1 MTTRLHHRVWTALR
15 SFIGHRAAER
25 ELDDELRFHFE
36 QMQAYEAAR
45 ATPANDAIPAND
57 IHLRT
62 RRRFGGFDQVKE
74 ACRDMRTLRPLEDF
88 LKDLRFG
95 ARLLVRGP
103 VFSIVAILSL
113 ALGIGATS
121 AIFSLIN
128 AIVLRELPVENAH
141 ELYLAQSVRRAEVNT
156 RFSWPAFEAARTMVA
171 GRAEMAAVS
180 SVRSMQLAPTTGG
193 SATPQPESGRVQLV
207 SGEYFKLL
215 RQRPQVGRLLE
226 NTDNQIVGQH
236 PVAVIS
242 DVYWTSKFGRSTD
255 VVGRGLTVNG
265 TLFTIV
271 GVTQPGFFGTT
282 MEARNPDV
290 FVPIM
295 MQANVRYSG
304 NVSSMNGDTR
314 KPWAP
319 QREVT
324 WLAWFIRMPESA
336 VPAVTEALNLTMQRD
351 HAQTSGYKEEEGIR
365 RMLNETRVSVASGA
379 RGISNVR
386 NNMTTPLI
394 VLLVMVGLL
403 LTIAC
408 ANIASLL
415 LARATNRHREMA
427 IRLSIGAGR
436 GRLVRQLLT
445 ESLLLAFIGGALG
458 LVFAEW
464 GSVALVAFAE
474 SGSTPPDFDVSPDW
488 RVVAFTLVVSL
499 LTGLLFGLMPAF
511 RSTHVRL
518 AETLKSQTRSVI
530 GSGSRGRVPLGK
542 LLIAAQM
549 AFSLLLLIVAALF
562 ARSLQQLT
570 RVDVGFDRDRVL
582 MVAMDPRAG
591 GYEVAELPELY
602 RRITE
607 RVAAVPGVTS
617 VSVSASGVF
626 GGSRSMS
633 GMTIEGYT
641 AARDENVT
649 GDQDVVSSEYF
660 RTVGLPIVA
669 GRAFGPEDTAAGR
682 KVSIINET
690 MARRYFKNRNP
701 IGQRWGYDD
710 DLKEGF
716 EIVGVARDA
725 RYTSVKGDSPNMA
738 YRPVSQTVED
748 YLGSL
753 EIRTDGNPAALAPQ
767 IRDALRRLEPR
778 LPVSS
783 VDTLDARIN
792 RTMGR
797 ERLMTW
803 LTMAFGGVAL
813 FLACLGLYGTI
824 SYAVTRRTAELGVR
838 MALGAGR
845 GTVPWLIL
853 REAFTLV
860 GVGLVIGIPLA
871 FLAARAIS
879 TLLFGVTPT
888 DAIATGSAVAAL
900 VLIAALAAYL
910 PARRASRVDPM
921 LALRAE

>member
-1 MTTRLHHRVWTALR
+1 MAIRLHHRVWSALR

-36 QMQAYEAAR
+36 QMQAYEGAR
-45 ATPANDAIPAND
+45 ATHHAAPANDVY
-57 IHLRT
+57 LRT

-74 ACRDMRTLRPLEDF
+74 ACRDMRTLKPLEDF

-141 ELYLAQSVRRAEVNT
+141 ELYLAQSVRRDEVSS
-156 RFSWPAFEAARTMVA
+156 RFSWPAFEAARDMVA

-180 SVRSMQLAPTTGG
+180 SIRAMQLAPTTGG
-193 SATPQPESGRVQLV
+193 SATPQPESGRGQLV
-207 SGEYFKLL
+207 SGEYFRLL

-226 NTDNQIVGQH
+226 QTDNQIVGQH

-242 DVYWTSKFGRSTD
+242 DAYWTRKFGRAAD

-265 TLFTIV
+265 TLFTII
-271 GVTQPGFFGTT
+271 GVTRPEFFGTT
-282 MEARNPDV
+282 VEARNPDV
-290 FVPIM
+290 FLPIM
-295 MQANVRYSG
+295 MQQNVRYMG
-304 NVSSMNGDTR
+304 NMSNIDGDIN
-314 KPWAP
+314 KPWPP
-319 QREVT
+319 QREIA
-324 WLAWFIRMPESA
+324 WLAWFVRMPESA
-336 VPAVTEALNLTMQRD
+336 VPAVTEALNLTIKRD
-351 HAQTSGYKEEEGIR
+351 NAQIPGYKEEEDLR
-365 RMLNETRVSVASGA
+365 RLLDETRVTIASGA

-394 VLLVMVGLL
+394 VLLLMVGLL
-403 LTIAC
+403 LLIAC

-458 LVFAEW
+458 LIVAEW
-464 GSVALVAFAE
+464 GSVALVAFTDQ
-474 SGSTPPDFDVSPDW
+474 GSRPPDFDVSPDW
-488 RVVAFTLVVSL
+488 RVVAFTLGVSL

-511 RSTHVRL
+511 RGTHVRL
-518 AETLKSQTRSVI
+518 AETLKAQTRSVI
-530 GSGSRGRVPLGK
+530 GSGGQGRVPLGK

-562 ARSLQQLT
+562 ARSLQHLT
-570 RVDVGFDRDRVL
+570 RVDVGFDRDRIL

-591 GYEVAELPELY
+591 GYAAAELPELY

-607 RVAAVPGVTS
+607 RIAAVPGVAS
-617 VSVSASGVF
+617 VSVSANGVF
-626 GGSRSMS
+626 GGSRTAS
-633 GMTIEGYT
+633 GMTIQGYT
-641 AARDENVT
+641 PARNEIVM
-649 GDQDVVSSEYF
+649 GDQDIITNEYF
-660 RTVGLPIVA
+660 RTVGLSLVA
-669 GRAFGPEDTAAGR
+669 GRAFGPEDTATSR

-690 MARRYFKNRNP
+690 TARRYFKNRNP
-701 IGQRWGYDD
+701 IGQRWSYGD
-710 DLKEGF
+710 DLAEGF
-716 EIVGVARDA
+716 EIIGVARDA
-725 RYTSVKGDSPNMA
+725 RYSTVKGETPNMVYHPA
-738 YRPVSQTVED
+738 SQNVES
-748 YLGSL
+748 YLASL
-753 EIRTDGNPAALAPQ
+753 EIRTDGDPAALATD
-767 IRDALRRLEPR
+767 IRSLLRQLEPR
-778 LPVSS
+778 LPVAGI
-783 VDTLDARIN
+783 DTLDARIA
-792 RTMGR
+792 RTMGS
-797 ERLMTW
+797 ERLMMW

-845 GTVPWLIL
+845 GTVQWMIL

-860 GVGLVIGIPLA
+860 GAGLFLGIPLA
-871 FLAARAIS
+871 FGAARAMS
-879 TLLFGVTPT
+879 TLLFGVTAADPV
-888 DAIATGSAVAAL
+888 ATGSAVAAL

-921 LALRAE
+921 LALRSE

>member
-1 MTTRLHHRVWTALR
+1 MATRLHHRVWTALR
-15 SFIGHRAAER
+15 SFIGRRAADR

-45 ATPANDAIPAND
+45 AVNHAAPANDV
-57 IHLRT
+57 HLRT

-74 ACRDMRTLRPLEDF
+74 ACRDMRTLKPLEDF

-141 ELYLAQSVRRAEVNT
+141 ELYLAQNVRRDEVNT
-156 RFSWPAFEAARTMVA
+156 RFSWPAFEASRDMVA

-180 SVRSMQLAPTTGG
+180 SVRSMQLAPTTAG

-207 SGEYFKLL
+207 SGEYFGLL
-215 RQRPQVGRLLE
+215 RQRPQAGRLLE
-226 NTDNQIVGQH
+226 RTDNQIVGQH

-242 DVYWTSKFGRSTD
+242 DAYWTRKFGRATD

-265 TLFTIV
+265 ALFTIV
-271 GVTQPGFFGTT
+271 GVTRPEFFGTT
-282 MEARNPDV
+282 VEASNPDV
-290 FVPIM
+290 FLPIM
-295 MQANVRYSG
+295 MQANVRYNG
-304 NVSSMNGDTR
+304 NMSNMNGDTR
-314 KPWAP
+314 KPWVP
-319 QREVT
+319 QREIT

-336 VPAVTEALNLTMQRD
+336 VPAVTEALNLTIKRD
-351 HAQTSGYKEEEGIR
+351 HAQVSGYNEEEDMR
-365 RMLNETRVSVASGA
+365 RMLNETRVTVASGA

-386 NNMTTPLI
+386 NRMTTPLI
-394 VLLVMVGLL
+394 VLLAMVGLL
-403 LTIAC
+403 LLIAC

-415 LARATNRHREMA
+415 LARASNRHREMA

-458 LVFAEW
+458 LIVAEW
-464 GSVALVAFAE
+464 GSVALVAFGE
-474 SGSTPPDFDVSPDW
+474 NSSRPPDFDVSPDW
-488 RVVAFTLVVSL
+488 RVVAFTLGVSL

-518 AETLKSQTRSVI
+518 AETMKSQTRSVI
-530 GSGSRGRVPLGK
+530 ASGGQGRVPLGK

-562 ARSLQQLT
+562 ARSMQQMT

-582 MVAMDPRAG
+582 IVSLDPRAG
-591 GYEVAELPELY
+591 GYTREELPTLH
-602 RRITE
+602 RRIID

-617 VSVSASGVF
+617 VSVSGNGVF
-626 GGSRSMS
+626 GGSRTTSSME
-633 GMTIEGYT
+633 IEGYT
-641 AARDENVT
+641 PARDENPIA
-649 GDQDVVSSEYF
+649 DQDVVSHEYF
-660 RTVGLPIVA
+660 RTVGLTIVA
-669 GRAFGPEDTAAGR
+669 GRAFGPEDTATSR

-690 MARRYFKNRNP
+690 TARRYFKNQNP
-701 IGQRWGYDD
+701 IGRRWSYDD
-710 DLKEGF
+710 DFANGF

-725 RYTSVKGDSPNMA
+725 RYTSVRGESPNMV
-738 YRPVSQTVED
+738 YRPMAQNPDD
-748 YLGSL
+748 YPHSL
-753 EIRTDGNPAALAPQ
+753 EIRTDGSPAALGPA
-767 IRDALRRLEPR
+767 IRNALRQLEPR
-778 LPVSS
+778 LPVTG
-783 VDTLDARIN
+783 VDTLDERIT
-792 RTMGR
+792 RTMGS
-797 ERLMTW
+797 ERLMMW

-845 GTVPWLIL
+845 GAVQWLIL
-853 REAFTLV
+853 REALILV
-860 GVGLVIGIPLA
+860 AAGLVIGIPLA
-871 FLAARAIS
+871 FLAARAMS
-879 TLLFGVTPT
+879 TLLFGVAPT
-888 DAIATGSAVAAL
+888 DAVATGSAVAAL
-900 VLIAALAAYL
+900 VVIAALAAYL